1 MPDRFRK
8 ELRDKPFTILDNAAL
23 RDPRLSL
30 RARGLLVTCMSLP
43 PDWSFSVRG
52 LATLCK
58 EGKDAVGT
66 ALNELEKAGYLRRN
80 QLHGEGGAFGCTEY
94 VFYEE
99 AQPCPENPDTVKPD
113 TAEPDT
119 ANPPEQKKEEQ
130 RKDIINPPKPPKGRR
145 AYKEHS
151 DYEPEIFDRFWTS
164 YPIGRDKQGA
174 IREWDR
180 LKPNRQLMQT
190 MAAALVEQKKTLSAE
205 DPHDRY
211 PFPYAIRWIR
221 DRRWEDDLTK
231 DTPRAPEARGTKA
244 PAYEQEVS
252 VWP

>member
-58 EGKDAVGT
+58 EGKDAVGS
-66 ALNELEKAGYLRRN
+66 ALVELEKAGYLRRN
-80 QLHGEGGAFGCTEY
+80 QLHGEGGAFGGTEY

-119 ANPPEQKKEEQ
+119 ANPPEQKKELT
-130 RKDIINPPKPPKGRR
+130 KDRFNNPPTPHRGRR
-145 AYKEHS
+145 DPKSAPDHLPDEFARLWKAYPRG
-151 DYEPEIFDRFWTS
+151 D
-164 YPIGRDKQGA
+164 DKQGA

-180 LKPNRQLMQT
+180 LRPDEATVFAMKSALLLQMQSDEWQRGIGIPYF
-190 MAAALVEQKKTLSAE
+190 VRWLS
-205 DPHDRY
+205 H
-211 PFPYAIRWIR
+211 
-221 DRRWEDDLTK
+221 RRWEDERLRT
-231 DTPRAPEARGTKA
+231 A
-244 PAYEQEVS
+244 PAAEEPRYEPEVKA
-252 VWP
+252 WP

>member
-1 MPDRFRK
+1 MPDKFRK

-66 ALNELEKAGYLRRN
+66 ALSELEKAGYLRRN

-130 RKDIINPPKPPKGRR
+130 RKDIIIPQKPPRGRR
-145 AYKEHS
+145 AAKSAPDHL
-151 DYEPEIFDRFWTS
+151 PEEFDRLWKA
-164 YPIGRDKQGA
+164 YPRGDDKQGA
-174 IREWDR
+174 IKEWDR
-180 LKPNRQLMQT
+180 LRPDEATVFAMKAALLMQ
-190 MAAALVEQKKTLSAE
+190 MQSDEWQRGIGIPYFCRWLS
-205 DPHDRY
+205 H
-211 PFPYAIRWIR
+211 
-221 DRRWEDDLTK
+221 RRWEDERLRT
-231 DTPRAPEARGTKA
+231 APGEPAGRSVQSPEVAR
-244 PAYEQEVS
+244 
-252 VWP
+252 W